1 MFRIK
6 KEAPIL
12 YKAFI
17 EKQREKLQAEWKE
30 QEKIGRGTRKEVS
43 YDRTKEIYVTSLFHG
58 CGTTYLSTI
67 LATFLSNYYEGKICL
82 IETKGLKEELTN
94 IPIDVFT
101 YPYDIGMLDKKMY
114 DVLIRDV
121 GVFSKDVSNEFWNA
135 DLKCIISW
143 PDEISLAHL
152 ASFVQQTEG
161 AENFLYFFNLVPKD
175 RENFILN
182 LMKDY
187 PTVILPCTSR
197 KKLEKE
203 LIKKLYKIFEE
214 E

>member
-30 QEKIGRGTRKEVS
+30 QEKIERGTRKEVS

-94 IPIDVFT
+94 AAISQFGSGYGFLVKDKDGNLSIVKRANQNSPVMDNLIPILTIDVWEHA
-101 YPYDIGMLDKKMY
+101 YYLKYKN
-114 DVLIRDV
+114 LR
-121 GVFSKDVSNEFWNA
+121 A
-135 DLKCIISW
+135 DYAKNIW
-143 PDEISLAHL
+143 H
-152 ASFVQQTEG
+152 
-161 AENFLYFFNLVPKD
+161 
-175 RENFILN
+175 
-182 LMKDY
+182 
-187 PTVILPCTSR
+187 
-197 KKLEKE
+197 
-203 LIKKLYKIFEE
+203 IKPVK
-214 E
+214 